1 MLSANHT
8 SKCYNNLV
16 SLLLINADSYQCSWE
31 LDVIRALRC
40 SLASNRLA
48 EFIAAGEIQE
58 LFLEI
63 SHVPSIY
70 TSMLQA
76 GENTILTI
84 LHLGEQLKA
93 LDSKCFQFVMDN
105 LMEKKKVFKVYNKF
119 ALL

>member
-1 MLSANHT
+1 MF
-8 SKCYNNLV
+8 
-16 SLLLINADSYQCSWE
+16 IGIQ
-31 LDVIRALRC
+31 
-40 SLASNRLA
+40 LA

-63 SHVPSIY
+63 SHVPPIY

-93 LDSKCFQFVMDN
+93 LDSKCFQFIMDN
-105 LMEKKKVFKVYNKF
+105 LMEKKNKKF
-119 ALL
+119 SKFIISLHYCWVAIMSRLVQW